1 MLSIGLE
8 NNGQCPTADQH
19 GLHLYAS
26 SGPSRAS
33 TVALPWEPCLF
44 FIEGRIFFSHHLVA
58 LRFRS
63 RRRPKLRF
71 ALKPTM
77 FCPISPSSAGSGKL
91 LDALTL
97 TTGGRSAPP
106 SRKQNSEHRP

>member
-44 FIEGRIFFSHHLVA
+44 FIEGRIFFSHHLCGA
-58 LRFRS
+58 Q
-63 RRRPKLRF
+63 
-71 ALKPTM
+71 
-77 FCPISPSSAGSGKL
+77 ISQPQTPETTVRIET
-91 LDALTL
+91 DQFLTNVSIF
-97 TTGGRSAPP
+97 G
-106 SRKQNSEHRP
+106 